1 MTERPDSTSRSG
13 APQVVGPYHIVQ
25 LIGEGGMGVVY
36 DAEQFEPVRRRVAL
50 KMMKPGMDS
59 REVVARFEA
68 ERQALAV
75 MDHPG
80 IAKVLD
86 AGVADDGRPYFV
98 MELVRGVR
106 IDEYCDRFRLTLRE
120 RVELFIQLCL
130 AVQHAH
136 QKGVIHRD
144 LKPSN
149 VLVAEQDGRAVPK
162 VIDFGIAK
170 ATGWQPADLP
180 ALTSLGV
187 PIGTLAYMSPEQA
200 ESSELDVDT
209 RADIY
214 SLGVMLYEVL
224 SGTVPVDLRVK
235 GAPAFL
241 AELIS
246 RDTTFPTPTQRLTAT
261 GDAVRRIATSRGTNP
276 DGLKKALS
284 GDIQWV
290 VMRAMEKDRA
300 RRYNTANGLALELRR
315 YLNDEPVLARPPS
328 AAYRLSKLV
337 RRHRGVV
344 AALSVAALALAVG
357 TVAATVGM
365 VRARA
370 AREAALAAEQ
380 QAATEARTA
389 TQVSDFL
396 VNLFEMNDPSE
407 SGGAT
412 VTAREILDRGADR
425 VKTQLGDDPV
435 VQARLMG
442 TIGSVY
448 DALGLYDNALDL
460 LKRANAL
467 QEANLSPTDPELAK
481 GLRLLGAAQQ
491 SRGGDLE
498 SAERSYRRALAILRQ
513 ETAPDSTELARTIA
527 GLGATVLSRGRA
539 EEADSLLRRAMDIE
553 ERIPG
558 LDDGILAKTVR
569 NLGAAA
575 YYRGKYPEAA
585 QYYSRTVAMEQR
597 RFGRDAPGAADALNN
612 LGAVY
617 FMEGHYDEALAAYQR
632 AKDIWTKTLPPGHP
646 RLAAALTNI
655 GETYDKL
662 GRYKEAEPLL
672 LQALRIKERTLSP
685 DETSN
690 AVTLRV
696 LADVYRDEGRYK
708 EAEPRYLRAI
718 QILEDAL
725 GPKHPRL
732 GMVLDGYAKMLR
744 ASGRNDEAARVEARR
759 AALNKN

>member
-1 MTERPDSTSRSG
+1 MTEQSDPSSRTTQ
-13 APQVVGPYHIVQ
+13 PRVLGPYHIVQ
-25 LIGEGGMGVVY
+25 VLGEGGMGVVY
-36 DAEQFEPVRRRVAL
+36 AAEQLQPVRRRVAV

-86 AGVADDGRPYFV
+86 AGVAEDGRPYFV
-98 MELVRGVR
+98 MELVRGLR

-120 RVELFIQLCL
+120 RVELFIQLCQ

-149 VLVAEQDGRAVPK
+149 VLITEQDGRAVPK

-170 ATGWQPADLP
+170 ATGWRLTDLP
-180 ALTSLGV
+180 TLTSMGV

-200 ESSELDVDT
+200 EGSDLDVDT

-224 SGTVPVDLRVK
+224 SGTVPVDLRTK

-246 RDTTFPTPTQRLTAT
+246 RDTTFPTPTQRLTGT
-261 GDAVRRIATSRGTNP
+261 GDVGRIATSRGTNP

-300 RRYNTANGLALELRR
+300 RRYDTANGLALELRR

-328 AAYRLSKLV
+328 AAYRLGKLV
-337 RRHRGVV
+337 RRHRGVA
-344 AALSVAALALAVG
+344 AALLVAALALAAG

-365 VRARA
+365 LRARA
-370 AREAALAAEQ
+370 AREAALAAEE
-380 QAATEARTA
+380 QAATDARTA
-389 TQVSDFL
+389 KQVSDFL
-396 VNLFEMNDPSE
+396 VNLFEVSDPSE

-412 VTAREILDRGADR
+412 VTAREILDRGAR
-425 VKTQLGDDPV
+425 QVETRLGDDPV
-435 VQARLMG
+435 VQARLMA

-448 DALGLYDNALDL
+448 RALGLYDDALDL

-481 GLRLLGAAQQ
+481 GLRLLAGVQQ
-491 SRGGDLE
+491 VRGDLE
-498 SAERSYRRALAILRQ
+498 SAEQSSRRALAILQQ
-513 ETAPDSTELARTIA
+513 EPAPDSTELARTIEA
-527 GLGATVLSRGRA
+527 LGAAVLSRGHA
-539 EEADSLLRRAMDIE
+539 EEADSLLRRSMDIQ

-558 LDDGILAKTVR
+558 LDQRVVATTLR

-585 QYYSRTVAMEQR
+585 QYYSRAVAVEQR
-597 RFGRDAPGAADALNN
+597 RFGEDAPGVADALNN
-612 LGAVY
+612 LGGVY
-617 FMEGHYDEALAAYQR
+617 FMEGRYDEALTTYQR
-632 AKDIWTKTLPPGHP
+632 AKDIWTRVLGPDHP
-646 RLAAALTNI
+646 RLATAFINI
-655 GETYDKL
+655 GETYAAL

-672 LQALRIKERTLSP
+672 LRALSIKESTLSP
-685 DETSN
+685 DETSI
-690 AVTLRV
+690 AETLRV

-718 QILEDAL
+718 QILEEAL

-744 ASGRNDEAARVEARR
+744 AAGRNEEAARVEARR
-759 AALNKN
+759 AALDKK